1 MLHEAVLDSEG
12 PSCLGA
18 VGASFVEAK
27 AACSADDAWVV
38 PALPLHEAVRRSC
51 RLGRDSTV
59 YRPSHALHTPTHTL
73 THLHS
78 PSHALTHPHTPSHTL
93 TRAHSPPPHPD
104 TPSHALTHPHSPSHA
119 LTHPHTPSHTLTRP
133 TCPHTPHMPSHTLQV
148 PSFYRLA
155 RDHTVFRTVREPAI
169 FFLHFAVMGDR
180 TESNCPV
187 PAATSQ
193 PRVGRVT
200 APLTTAPP
208 TAPHRPLTTTQA
220 PVSSPLSAS
229 ARLCCESGASRRGTL
244 AARRALP
251 PSPPSSTWASRA
263 RACWG
268 TCMRTRRAQHGRARR
283 AGGGSL
289 GHRRPEALSPSRTP
303 ALWAPELHLGRLG
316 PALQPKAPPPKS
328 LIPPR
333 LTHPG
338 GVAREAEFE
347 APHQLGRAA
356 AGAAGAA
363 RAAQQLRRSA
373 AAMHEH
379 RRGWP
384 HTEAQLAPPLTRAN
398 ATRRGSR
405 GACTVA
411 TLPREPP
418 LELPLPREWRDFG
431 GSPRRLHRRPRAR
444 ESAQHRARH
453 GVS

>member
-1 MLHEAVLDSEG
+1 MLG
-12 PSCLGA
+12 SCLPCRCTRRCA
-18 VGASFVEAK
+18 APAASAGTAQCTAPHTPFTHPHTP
-27 AACSADDAWVV
+27 SLTFTH
-38 PALPLHEAVRRSC
+38 PHTPSLTLTHPHTPLH
-51 RLGRDSTV
+51 
-59 YRPSHALHTPTHTL
+59 ALTHPPHTL
-73 THLHS
+73 TRPHTPLPTLTHPHT
-78 PSHALTHPHTPSHTL
+78 PSLTLTHPHTPSHAPL
-93 TRAHSPPPHPD
+93 
-104 TPSHALTHPHSPSHA
+104 ALTHPTCPR
-119 LTHPHTPSHTLTRP
+119 TPSRCLRSIASRGTTPCSAQCGSRPSSSCTL
-133 TCPHTPHMPSHTLQV
+133 PSW
-148 PSFYRLA
+148 
-155 RDHTVFRTVREPAI
+155 
-169 FFLHFAVMGDR
+169 
-180 TESNCPV
+180 
-187 PAATSQ
+187 
-193 PRVGRVT
+193 VT
-200 APLTTAPP
+200 APSRTAQYPRQRASPALAGSPHPSPPHPPPHP